1 MPRGRYLLGVGVE
14 AHEIELVH
22 LAEVDA
28 HAGAE
33 PARQPLHQ
41 VAPVR
46 VEEASV
52 RVDNLVN
59 EIYINLELIT
69 LFIFLVIIGS

>member
-1 MPRGRYLLGVGVE
+1 MPHRRYLLGVGVE
-14 AHEIELVH
+14 THEIELVH
-22 LAEVDA
+22 LAEIDA

-46 VEEASV
+46 VEEARM
-52 RVDNLVN
+52 RVDNLLNN
-59 EIYINLELIT
+59 EKTFLINYIK
-69 LFIFLVIIGS
+69 S

>member
-1 MPRGRYLLGVGVE
+1 MISKCQVIDSFRYLLGVCVE

-28 HAGAE
+28 HPGAE

-59 EIYINLELIT
+59 EIYVN
-69 LFIFLVIIGS
+69 